1 MNLSRPDRL
10 PRLDALAAAYV
21 LGTLSSRARA
31 RLARTARTDT
41 VVAQTIRAWEQRLL
55 PLAEGAPPITPP
67 PQVWRRIALR
77 LGLDAVRPSER
88 GPWWTRVGFWRGFA
102 VASFVAALGLALAVL
117 TPREAPVAQPIVVVL
132 AGPDAR
138 PALIATVERGSRT
151 MAIKPVAAAPV
162 PPDRSLQLWM
172 LPDGAPPRS
181 LGVLSPSG
189 LARITLPSAPDV
201 ALANVPALAVSL
213 EQAGG
218 SPTGAPQGPVLYTGR
233 IERFY

>member
-10 PRLDALAAAYV
+10 ARLDALASAYV
-21 LGTLSSRARA
+21 LGTLSARARA
-31 RLARTARTDT
+31 RLARVARTDT

-55 PLAEGAPPITPP
+55 PFAEGAPPITPP
-67 PQVWRRIALR
+67 PQVWRRITLR

-88 GPWWTRVGFWRGFA
+88 GPWWTRVAFWRGFA
-102 VASFVAALGLALAVL
+102 VTSFVAALGLAVAVL
-117 TPREAPVAQPIVVVL
+117 TPRPVPVAQPIVVVL
-132 AGPDAR
+132 AGEDAR
-138 PALIATVERGSRT
+138 PALIATLTRDSRT
-151 MAIKPVAAAPV
+151 LTVKPVGAAPV
-162 PPDRSLQLWM
+162 PPDRSLQLWL

-181 LGVLSPSG
+181 LGVLPPSG
-189 LARITLPSAPDV
+189 IARLELPAAPDV

-233 IERFY
+233 VERFY